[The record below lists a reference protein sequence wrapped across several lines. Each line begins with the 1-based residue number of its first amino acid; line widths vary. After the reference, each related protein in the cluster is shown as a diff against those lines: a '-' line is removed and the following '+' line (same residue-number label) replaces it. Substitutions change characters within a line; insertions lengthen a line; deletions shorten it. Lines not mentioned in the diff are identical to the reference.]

1 MARYLELCADREEE
15 LCCAARALSSPVR
28 LRILR
33 LLSSRTLNVKEIAA
47 ELGLPASSTAVNVRL
62 LEEAGLIET
71 CQQPGEHGA
80 MKLCSRSCDL
90 VTVRLTGE
98 PMPESSVYT
107 VHMPVGNFTDCEVVP
122 TCGLG
127 TETGKIGQ
135 PDRKE
140 SFYLPERT
148 GAQILWSSG
157 GYVEYRFPNPVPAGE
172 KIAKISFS
180 MELCSEAPGSR
191 ENWPSDITLWIN
203 GQDCGVWTSPG
214 DFGNRRGRLTPA
226 WVSDWNSQY
235 GLLTT
240 WTVTE
245 EGCFVNGQRTGAT
258 SLKLLGLDENRVI
271 VMRVGNSPEAVHLG
285 GFNLFGRKSGDF
297 EQDIIMTVEC

>member
-122 TCGLG
+122 SCGLG

-157 GYVEYRFPNPVPAGE
+157 GYVEYRFPNPVPAGR
-172 KIAKISFS
+172 KSQKSVSPWSCARKRPVPGKTGRRIS
-180 MELCSEAPGSR
+180 P
-191 ENWPSDITLWIN
+191 
-203 GQDCGVWTSPG
+203 CGLTGRTAACGPARGFRKPAGTADTGLGFRLEQPVRAADHLDRDGRGLFCQWTANRRYFPETSGTGRKPG
-214 DFGNRRGRLTPA
+214 DCHAGGKQSGGSPSGR
-226 WVSDWNSQY
+226 
-235 GLLTT
+235 
-240 WTVTE
+240 
-245 EGCFVNGQRTGAT
+245 F
-258 SLKLLGLDENRVI
+258 
-271 VMRVGNSPEAVHLG
+271 
-285 GFNLFGRKSGDF
+285 
-297 EQDIIMTVEC
+297 